1 LVRRNTSFAVSSSGS
16 FSFLSRT
23 RSQLLQTLPFNS
35 MRINLIVV
43 QAARITQGF
52 AQLKLFHA
60 AVRIPEP
67 RAPVRCLMQT
77 GGT

>member
-1 LVRRNTSFAVSSSGS
+1 
-16 FSFLSRT
+16 
-23 RSQLLQTLPFNS
+23 

-43 QAARITQGF
+43 QAARLTQGF